1 MSWFWAHSAGPSIC
15 DNLLLARLV
24 DPELRREAERLSPA
38 VFEATPK
45 ELVDRGILPGI
56 YPKQPRFFG
65 GYLDPNQPPM
75 TVPGGGS
82 SRPAHFGATVP
93 ETDNAAL
100 VLLSQ
105 KAAVMPG

>member
-45 ELVDRGILPGI
+45 ELVDRGILPVFI
-56 YPKQPRFFG
+56 RNNRDF
-65 GYLDPNQPPM
+65 
-75 TVPGGGS
+75 S
-82 SRPAHFGATVP
+82 
-93 ETDNAAL
+93 AAIL
-100 VLLSQ
+100 TQ
-105 KAAVMPG
+105 INRR